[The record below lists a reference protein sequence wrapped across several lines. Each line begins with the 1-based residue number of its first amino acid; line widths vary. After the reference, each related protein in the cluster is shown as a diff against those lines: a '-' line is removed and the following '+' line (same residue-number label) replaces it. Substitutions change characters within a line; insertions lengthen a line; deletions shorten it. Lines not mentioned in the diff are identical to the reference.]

1 MGKQGGFFEEVVYD
15 SYSRVCDSN
24 ERLKEY
30 LEGALSKAGLES
42 FVTVM
47 PRRDGYRIYTGEKPD
62 APFVY
67 VDVYLDGDSVVVEGS
82 SKRNLSESEMGD
94 LARFLGISGKE
105 AGEKLNKFR
114 RFIDAFQKH
123 AGEDVDKLEDLKV
136 SDAVS
141 DAVYVDAKNRNGGS
155 PVRYMSGER
164 LGRPV
169 NHARPS
175 GSGVTRGR
183 DYVSK
188 VDGGQRVGKPV
199 QRAKVS
205 DSKASDLSKISG
217 ALKLVKENFKVSG
230 KPAEIK
236 GITLDLKDLGGA
248 IVSVKAY
255 SKDKEP
261 KITVEARTSDGKR
274 RGFDYGIDAKAS
286 HVYGD
291 LASLG
296 KVEDSTPVR
305 WLGGKRVS
313 DASDKSTSTSSVSVS
328 APELKAALEAEAPST
343 LASSGNT
350 SGPSISVEDEGD
362 YFEVSMGGRGK
373 AVTEAV
379 RRVADKFG
387 LSCTYSPGLSSTTS
401 ATYLLKPASAVS
413 DGDTKISVSG
423 DIDRSLWF
431 DTISKRLHADSS
443 FTVED
448 DTKDLVSG
456 YYKLGDG
463 NEGHISLYPDKIV
476 FYSYENPSDADS
488 DPYETVVPFDFYK
501 KVESILA
508 LLWFVQATDDAYDF
522 IDVVQSVKKANIGV
536 SDSAR
541 VSDSEDTL
549 PWFEKLSKYLR
560 NDDGFTIVVDNDKFV
575 SGYYKLGDGNDG
587 FVSLHPDK
595 IIFYAYEDPED
606 TDYPL
611 EVIVPFNFYKRV
623 EAIIALLNFAKGKY
637 DAYNYVDFIR
647 TMKNASREVSDQDHV
662 SDSVYVSESGLT
674 PEFIRP
680 GVVNPYQDA
689 NWEKTSATLNWDW
702 DGVDL
707 MSIGQTIGYLG
718 RRGKEVEKGRE
729 LYGIEYF
736 SPNGKNHSISELIKE
751 DYDRNLAQAKSF
763 VEEHKDDPYYASSMK
778 WVVDSSAAPRTDCI
792 FPKDSPD
799 VNDGKCH
806 FPLNSLARGRAALAY
821 ASRYKELPAWYSGS
835 MSLDEFV
842 KHIADEVKKAYP
854 SIEVTAAGEEAGAQ
868 TK

>member
-1 MGKQGGFFEEVVYD
+1 MGKQGGFFEEVVCD

-67 VDVYLDGDSVVVEGS
+67 VDVYLDGESVVVEGS

-114 RFIDAFQKH
+114 RFIDALQKH
-123 AGEDVDKLEDLKV
+123 AGEDVDKLEDLK
-136 SDAVS
+136 VS

-175 GSGVTRGR
+175 GSGVTWGR
-183 DYVSK
+183 YYVSK

-205 DSKASDLSKISG
+205 DSKAYDISKISG

-296 KVEDSTPVR
+296 KVKDSTPAR
-305 WLGGKRVS
+305 WYQGQRVG
-313 DASDKSTSTSSVSVS
+313 V
-328 APELKAALEAEAPST
+328 
-343 LASSGNT
+343 
-350 SGPSISVEDEGD
+350 
-362 YFEVSMGGRGK
+362 
-373 AVTEAV
+373 
-379 RRVADKFG
+379 
-387 LSCTYSPGLSSTTS
+387 
-401 ATYLLKPASAVS
+401 SAVS

-423 DIDRSLWF
+423 DTDRSLWF
-431 DTISKRLHADSS
+431 DTVSKRLREDSA

-501 KVESILA
+501 KVESLLA
-508 LLWFVQATDDAYDF
+508 LLWFVQAADDAYDF
-522 IDVVQSVKKANIGV
+522 IDVVQSIKKANIGV
-536 SDSAR
+536 SDSA
-541 VSDSEDTL
+541 
-549 PWFEKLSKYLR
+549 
-560 NDDGFTIVVDNDKFV
+560 
-575 SGYYKLGDGNDG
+575 
-587 FVSLHPDK
+587 
-595 IIFYAYEDPED
+595 
-606 TDYPL
+606 
-611 EVIVPFNFYKRV
+611 
-623 EAIIALLNFAKGKY
+623 
-637 DAYNYVDFIR
+637 
-647 TMKNASREVSDQDHV
+647 MVSDQDHV
-662 SDSVYVSESGLT
+662 SDSVYISESGLT

-680 GVVNPYQDA
+680 GVVNPYKDA
-689 NWEKTSATLNWDW
+689 NWEKTSATINW

-707 MSIGQTIGYLG
+707 VSIGQTIGYLG
-718 RRGKEVEKGRE
+718 SLGKKDEKGRD

-763 VEEHKDDPYYASSMK
+763 VEEHKDDPHYASSMK
-778 WVVDSSAAPRTDCI
+778 WVVDSSDAPRTDCI

-806 FPLNSLARGRAALAY
+806 FPLNSLARARAALAY

>member
-1 MGKQGGFFEEVVYD
+1 MGKQGGFFEEVVCD

-67 VDVYLDGDSVVVEGS
+67 VDVYLDGESVVVEGS
-82 SKRNLSESEMGD
+82 SMRNLSESEMGD

-114 RFIDAFQKH
+114 RFIDALQKH

-136 SDAVS
+136 SDAV
-141 DAVYVDAKNRNGGS
+141 YVDAKNRNGGS
-155 PVRYMSGER
+155 HVRYMSGER

-205 DSKASDLSKISG
+205 DSKAYDISKISG

-255 SKDKEP
+255 NKDKEP

-274 RGFDYGIDAKAS
+274 HGFDYGIDAKAS

-296 KVEDSTPVR
+296 KVEDSTPAR
-305 WLGGKRVS
+305 WYQGQRIG
-313 DASDKSTSTSSVSVS
+313 
-328 APELKAALEAEAPST
+328 
-343 LASSGNT
+343 
-350 SGPSISVEDEGD
+350 
-362 YFEVSMGGRGK
+362 
-373 AVTEAV
+373 
-379 RRVADKFG
+379 
-387 LSCTYSPGLSSTTS
+387 
-401 ATYLLKPASAVS
+401 ASAVS

-423 DIDRSLWF
+423 DTDRSLWF
-431 DTISKRLHADSS
+431 DTVSKRLREDSA

-501 KVESILA
+501 KVESLLA
-508 LLWFVQATDDAYDF
+508 LLWFVQAADDAYDF

-536 SDSAR
+536 ADSA
-541 VSDSEDTL
+541 
-549 PWFEKLSKYLR
+549 K
-560 NDDGFTIVVDNDKFV
+560 
-575 SGYYKLGDGNDG
+575 
-587 FVSLHPDK
+587 
-595 IIFYAYEDPED
+595 
-606 TDYPL
+606 
-611 EVIVPFNFYKRV
+611 
-623 EAIIALLNFAKGKY
+623 
-637 DAYNYVDFIR
+637 
-647 TMKNASREVSDQDHV
+647 V

-674 PEFIRP
+674 PEFVRP

-689 NWEKTSATLNWDW
+689 DWAKTSDTINW

-718 RRGKEVEKGRE
+718 SLGKKDEKGRD

-778 WVVDSSAAPRTDCI
+778 WVVDSSDAPRTDCI

-854 SIEVTAAGEEAGAQ
+854 SIDVTAAGEEAGAQ

>member
-1 MGKQGGFFEEVVYD
+1 MGKQGGFFEDVVCD

-67 VDVYLDGDSVVVEGS
+67 VDVYLDGESVVVEGS

-114 RFIDAFQKH
+114 RFIDALQKH

-136 SDAVS
+136 SDAV
-141 DAVYVDAKNRNGGS
+141 YVDVKNRNGGS

-175 GSGVTRGR
+175 GSGVTWGR

-205 DSKASDLSKISG
+205 DSKAYDISKISG

-255 SKDKEP
+255 NKDKEP

-274 RGFDYGIDAKAS
+274 HGFDYGIDAKAS

-296 KVEDSTPVR
+296 KVEDSTPAR
-305 WLGGKRVS
+305 WYQGQRIG
-313 DASDKSTSTSSVSVS
+313 
-328 APELKAALEAEAPST
+328 
-343 LASSGNT
+343 
-350 SGPSISVEDEGD
+350 
-362 YFEVSMGGRGK
+362 
-373 AVTEAV
+373 
-379 RRVADKFG
+379 
-387 LSCTYSPGLSSTTS
+387 
-401 ATYLLKPASAVS
+401 ASAVS

-423 DIDRSLWF
+423 DTDRSLWF
-431 DTISKRLHADSS
+431 DTVSKRLREDSA

-501 KVESILA
+501 KVESLLA
-508 LLWFVQATDDAYDF
+508 LLWFVQAADDAYDF

-536 SDSAR
+536 SDSA
-541 VSDSEDTL
+541 
-549 PWFEKLSKYLR
+549 K
-560 NDDGFTIVVDNDKFV
+560 
-575 SGYYKLGDGNDG
+575 
-587 FVSLHPDK
+587 
-595 IIFYAYEDPED
+595 
-606 TDYPL
+606 
-611 EVIVPFNFYKRV
+611 
-623 EAIIALLNFAKGKY
+623 
-637 DAYNYVDFIR
+637 
-647 TMKNASREVSDQDHV
+647 V

-674 PEFIRP
+674 PEFVRP

-689 NWEKTSATLNWDW
+689 DWAKTSDTINW

-707 MSIGQTIGYLG
+707 MSLGQTIGYLG
-718 RRGKEVEKGRE
+718 SLGKQDEKGRD

-778 WVVDSSAAPRTDCI
+778 WVVDSSDASRTDCI

>member
-1 MGKQGGFFEEVVYD
+1 MGKQGGFFEEVVCD

-67 VDVYLDGDSVVVEGS
+67 VDVYLDGESVVVEGS

-114 RFIDAFQKH
+114 RFIDALQKH
-123 AGEDVDKLEDLKV
+123 AGEDVDKLEDLK
-136 SDAVS
+136 VS

-205 DSKASDLSKISG
+205 DSKAYDISKISG

-255 SKDKEP
+255 NKDKEP

-274 RGFDYGIDAKAS
+274 HGFDYGIDAKAS

-296 KVEDSTPVR
+296 KVEDSTPAR
-305 WLGGKRVS
+305 WYQGQRIG
-313 DASDKSTSTSSVSVS
+313 
-328 APELKAALEAEAPST
+328 
-343 LASSGNT
+343 
-350 SGPSISVEDEGD
+350 
-362 YFEVSMGGRGK
+362 
-373 AVTEAV
+373 
-379 RRVADKFG
+379 
-387 LSCTYSPGLSSTTS
+387 
-401 ATYLLKPASAVS
+401 ASAVS

-423 DIDRSLWF
+423 DTDRSLWF
-431 DTISKRLHADSS
+431 DTVSKRLREDSA

-501 KVESILA
+501 KVESLLA
-508 LLWFVQATDDAYDF
+508 LLWFVQAADDAYDF
-522 IDVVQSVKKANIGV
+522 IDVVQSIKKANIGV
-536 SDSAR
+536 SDSA
-541 VSDSEDTL
+541 
-549 PWFEKLSKYLR
+549 K
-560 NDDGFTIVVDNDKFV
+560 
-575 SGYYKLGDGNDG
+575 
-587 FVSLHPDK
+587 
-595 IIFYAYEDPED
+595 
-606 TDYPL
+606 
-611 EVIVPFNFYKRV
+611 
-623 EAIIALLNFAKGKY
+623 
-637 DAYNYVDFIR
+637 
-647 TMKNASREVSDQDHV
+647 V

-674 PEFIRP
+674 PEFVRP

-689 NWEKTSATLNWDW
+689 DWAKTSDTINW

-707 MSIGQTIGYLG
+707 MSLGQTIGYLG
-718 RRGKEVEKGRE
+718 SLGKQDEKGRD

-778 WVVDSSAAPRTDCI
+778 WVVDSSDDPGIDMTDLLLLLHGEGYTFDQAGDGSIEVFIPVESGGVKFDFESTNLGLRSALNGKLNVAHISVFDGDATVASWKVPTPGLSELKDLLGDFEAFGGDASDTIAAAVRILNSYFDGFNVVAVNDSADAPRTDCI

>member
-1 MGKQGGFFEEVVYD
+1 MGKQGGFFEEVVCD

-67 VDVYLDGDSVVVEGS
+67 VDVYLDGESVVVEGS

-114 RFIDAFQKH
+114 RFIDALQKH

-136 SDAVS
+136 SDAV
-141 DAVYVDAKNRNGGS
+141 YVDAKNRNEGS

-188 VDGGQRVGKPV
+188 VDGGQCVGKPV

-205 DSKASDLSKISG
+205 DSKAYDLSKISG

-296 KVEDSTPVR
+296 KVEDSTPAR
-305 WLGGKRVS
+305 WYQGQRIG
-313 DASDKSTSTSSVSVS
+313 
-328 APELKAALEAEAPST
+328 
-343 LASSGNT
+343 
-350 SGPSISVEDEGD
+350 
-362 YFEVSMGGRGK
+362 
-373 AVTEAV
+373 
-379 RRVADKFG
+379 
-387 LSCTYSPGLSSTTS
+387 
-401 ATYLLKPASAVS
+401 ASAVS

-423 DIDRSLWF
+423 DTDRSLWF
-431 DTISKRLHADSS
+431 DTVSKRLREDSA

-501 KVESILA
+501 KVESLLA
-508 LLWFVQATDDAYDF
+508 LLWFVQAADDAYDF
-522 IDVVQSVKKANIGV
+522 IDVVQSIKKANIGV
-536 SDSAR
+536 SDSA
-541 VSDSEDTL
+541 
-549 PWFEKLSKYLR
+549 K
-560 NDDGFTIVVDNDKFV
+560 
-575 SGYYKLGDGNDG
+575 
-587 FVSLHPDK
+587 
-595 IIFYAYEDPED
+595 
-606 TDYPL
+606 
-611 EVIVPFNFYKRV
+611 
-623 EAIIALLNFAKGKY
+623 
-637 DAYNYVDFIR
+637 
-647 TMKNASREVSDQDHV
+647 V

-674 PEFIRP
+674 PEFVRP

-689 NWEKTSATLNWDW
+689 DWAKTSDTINW

-707 MSIGQTIGYLG
+707 MSLGQTIGYLG
-718 RRGKEVEKGRE
+718 SLGKQDEKGRD

-778 WVVDSSAAPRTDCI
+778 WVVDSSDAPRTDCI

>member
-1 MGKQGGFFEEVVYD
+1 MGKQGGFFEEVVCD

-67 VDVYLDGDSVVVEGS
+67 VDVYLDGESVVVEGS

-114 RFIDAFQKH
+114 RFIDVLQKH
-123 AGEDVDKLEDLKV
+123 AGEDVDKLEDLK
-136 SDAVS
+136 VS

-205 DSKASDLSKISG
+205 DSKAYDISKISG

-255 SKDKEP
+255 NKDKEP

-274 RGFDYGIDAKAS
+274 HGFDYGIDAKAS

-296 KVEDSTPVR
+296 KVEDSTPAR
-305 WLGGKRVS
+305 WYQGQRIG
-313 DASDKSTSTSSVSVS
+313 
-328 APELKAALEAEAPST
+328 
-343 LASSGNT
+343 
-350 SGPSISVEDEGD
+350 
-362 YFEVSMGGRGK
+362 
-373 AVTEAV
+373 
-379 RRVADKFG
+379 
-387 LSCTYSPGLSSTTS
+387 
-401 ATYLLKPASAVS
+401 ASAVS

-423 DIDRSLWF
+423 DTDRSLWF
-431 DTISKRLHADSS
+431 DTVSKRLREDSA

-501 KVESILA
+501 KVESLLA
-508 LLWFVQATDDAYDF
+508 LLWFVQAADDAYDF
-522 IDVVQSVKKANIGV
+522 IDVVQSIKKANIGV
-536 SDSAR
+536 SDSA
-541 VSDSEDTL
+541 
-549 PWFEKLSKYLR
+549 K
-560 NDDGFTIVVDNDKFV
+560 
-575 SGYYKLGDGNDG
+575 
-587 FVSLHPDK
+587 
-595 IIFYAYEDPED
+595 
-606 TDYPL
+606 
-611 EVIVPFNFYKRV
+611 
-623 EAIIALLNFAKGKY
+623 
-637 DAYNYVDFIR
+637 
-647 TMKNASREVSDQDHV
+647 V

-674 PEFIRP
+674 PEFVRP

-689 NWEKTSATLNWDW
+689 DWAKTSDTINW

-707 MSIGQTIGYLG
+707 MSLGQTIGYLG
-718 RRGKEVEKGRE
+718 SLGKQDEKGRD

-778 WVVDSSAAPRTDCI
+778 WVVDSSDAPRTDCI

>member
-1 MGKQGGFFEEVVYD
+1 MGKQGGFFEEVVCD

-67 VDVYLDGDSVVVEGS
+67 VDVYLDGESVVVEGS

-114 RFIDAFQKH
+114 RFIDALQKH
-123 AGEDVDKLEDLKV
+123 AGEDVDKLEDLK
-136 SDAVS
+136 VS

-175 GSGVTRGR
+175 GSGVTWGR
-183 DYVSK
+183 YYVSK

-205 DSKASDLSKISG
+205 DSKAYDISKISG

-296 KVEDSTPVR
+296 KVKDSTPAR
-305 WLGGKRVS
+305 WYQGQRVG
-313 DASDKSTSTSSVSVS
+313 V
-328 APELKAALEAEAPST
+328 
-343 LASSGNT
+343 
-350 SGPSISVEDEGD
+350 
-362 YFEVSMGGRGK
+362 
-373 AVTEAV
+373 
-379 RRVADKFG
+379 
-387 LSCTYSPGLSSTTS
+387 
-401 ATYLLKPASAVS
+401 SAVS

-423 DIDRSLWF
+423 DTDRSLWF
-431 DTISKRLHADSS
+431 DTVSKRLREDSA

-501 KVESILA
+501 KVESLLA
-508 LLWFVQATDDAYDF
+508 LLWFVQAADDAYDF
-522 IDVVQSVKKANIGV
+522 IDVVQSIKKANIGV
-536 SDSAR
+536 SDSA
-541 VSDSEDTL
+541 
-549 PWFEKLSKYLR
+549 
-560 NDDGFTIVVDNDKFV
+560 
-575 SGYYKLGDGNDG
+575 
-587 FVSLHPDK
+587 
-595 IIFYAYEDPED
+595 
-606 TDYPL
+606 
-611 EVIVPFNFYKRV
+611 
-623 EAIIALLNFAKGKY
+623 
-637 DAYNYVDFIR
+637 
-647 TMKNASREVSDQDHV
+647 MVSDQDHV
-662 SDSVYVSESGLT
+662 SDSVYISESGLT

-680 GVVNPYQDA
+680 GVVNPYKDA
-689 NWEKTSATLNWDW
+689 NWEKTSATINW

-718 RRGKEVEKGRE
+718 SLGKKDENGRD

-778 WVVDSSAAPRTDCI
+778 WVVDSSDAPRTDCV

>member
-1 MGKQGGFFEEVVYD
+1 MGKQGGFFEEVVCD

-67 VDVYLDGDSVVVEGS
+67 VDVCLDGESVVVEGS

-114 RFIDAFQKH
+114 RFIDALQKH
-123 AGEDVDKLEDLKV
+123 AGEDVDKLEDLK
-136 SDAVS
+136 VS

-164 LGRPV
+164 LGCPV
-169 NHARPS
+169 NRARPS
-175 GSGVTRGR
+175 GSGSGVDQGR

-205 DSKASDLSKISG
+205 DSKAYDLSKISG

-274 RGFDYGIDAKAS
+274 HGFDYGIDAKAS

-296 KVEDSTPVR
+296 KVEDSTPAR
-305 WLGGKRVS
+305 WYQGQRIG
-313 DASDKSTSTSSVSVS
+313 
-328 APELKAALEAEAPST
+328 
-343 LASSGNT
+343 
-350 SGPSISVEDEGD
+350 
-362 YFEVSMGGRGK
+362 
-373 AVTEAV
+373 
-379 RRVADKFG
+379 
-387 LSCTYSPGLSSTTS
+387 
-401 ATYLLKPASAVS
+401 ASAVS

-423 DIDRSLWF
+423 DTDRSLWF
-431 DTISKRLHADSS
+431 DTVSKRLREDSA

-501 KVESILA
+501 KVESLLA
-508 LLWFVQATDDAYDF
+508 LLWFVQAADDAYDF
-522 IDVVQSVKKANIGV
+522 IDVVQSIKKANIGV
-536 SDSAR
+536 SDSA
-541 VSDSEDTL
+541 
-549 PWFEKLSKYLR
+549 K
-560 NDDGFTIVVDNDKFV
+560 
-575 SGYYKLGDGNDG
+575 
-587 FVSLHPDK
+587 
-595 IIFYAYEDPED
+595 
-606 TDYPL
+606 
-611 EVIVPFNFYKRV
+611 
-623 EAIIALLNFAKGKY
+623 
-637 DAYNYVDFIR
+637 
-647 TMKNASREVSDQDHV
+647 V

-674 PEFIRP
+674 PEFVRP

-689 NWEKTSATLNWDW
+689 DWAKTSDTINW

-707 MSIGQTIGYLG
+707 MSLGQTIGYLG
-718 RRGKEVEKGRE
+718 SLGKQDEKGRD

-778 WVVDSSAAPRTDCI
+778 WVVDSSDAPRTDCI

-806 FPLNSLARGRAALAY
+806 YPLNSLARARAAIAY
-821 ASRYKELPAWYSGS
+821 ANKMTEKPAWYSGD
-835 MSLDEFV
+835 LDV
-842 KHIADEVKKAYP
+842 AGLVKKIVNAAKAAYP
-854 SIEVTAAGEEAGAQ
+854 SIDVSPESYEP
-868 TK
+868 KKD

>member
-1 MGKQGGFFEEVVYD
+1 MGKQGGFFEEVVCD

-67 VDVYLDGDSVVVEGS
+67 VDVYLDGESVVVEGS

-114 RFIDAFQKH
+114 RFIDALQKH
-123 AGEDVDKLEDLKV
+123 AGEDVDKLEDLE
-136 SDAVS
+136 VS
-141 DAVYVDAKNRNGGS
+141 DAVYVDAKNRKGGS

-164 LGRPV
+164 LGCPV
-169 NHARPS
+169 NRARPS
-175 GSGVTRGR
+175 GSGSGVDQGR

-205 DSKASDLSKISG
+205 DSKAYDLSKISG

-296 KVEDSTPVR
+296 KVEDSTPAR
-305 WLGGKRVS
+305 WYQGQRIG
-313 DASDKSTSTSSVSVS
+313 
-328 APELKAALEAEAPST
+328 
-343 LASSGNT
+343 
-350 SGPSISVEDEGD
+350 
-362 YFEVSMGGRGK
+362 
-373 AVTEAV
+373 
-379 RRVADKFG
+379 
-387 LSCTYSPGLSSTTS
+387 
-401 ATYLLKPASAVS
+401 ASAVS

-423 DIDRSLWF
+423 DTDRSLWF
-431 DTISKRLHADSS
+431 DTVSKRLREDSA

-501 KVESILA
+501 KVESLLA
-508 LLWFVQATDDAYDF
+508 LLWFVQAADDAYDF
-522 IDVVQSVKKANIGV
+522 IDVVQSIKKANIGV
-536 SDSAR
+536 SDSA
-541 VSDSEDTL
+541 
-549 PWFEKLSKYLR
+549 K
-560 NDDGFTIVVDNDKFV
+560 
-575 SGYYKLGDGNDG
+575 
-587 FVSLHPDK
+587 
-595 IIFYAYEDPED
+595 
-606 TDYPL
+606 
-611 EVIVPFNFYKRV
+611 
-623 EAIIALLNFAKGKY
+623 
-637 DAYNYVDFIR
+637 
-647 TMKNASREVSDQDHV
+647 V

-674 PEFIRP
+674 PEFVRP

-689 NWEKTSATLNWDW
+689 DWAKTSDTINW

-707 MSIGQTIGYLG
+707 MSLGQTIGYLG
-718 RRGKEVEKGRE
+718 SLGKQDEKGRD

-778 WVVDSSAAPRTDCI
+778 WVVDSSDAPRTDCI

-806 FPLNSLARGRAALAY
+806 YPLNSLARARAAIAY
-821 ASRYKELPAWYSGS
+821 ANKMTEKPAWYSGD
-835 MSLDEFV
+835 LDV
-842 KHIADEVKKAYP
+842 AGLVKKIVNAAKAAYP
-854 SIEVTAAGEEAGAQ
+854 SIDVSPESYEP
-868 TK
+868 KKD

>member
-82 SKRNLSESEMGD
+82 SKRNLSESGIGD

-114 RFIDAFQKH
+114 RFIDALQKH

-313 DASDKSTSTSSVSVS
+313 DASDKSTSTSSASVS

-463 NEGHISLYPDKIV
+463 NEGHISL
-476 FYSYENPSDADS
+476 
-488 DPYETVVPFDFYK
+488 
-501 KVESILA
+501 
-508 LLWFVQATDDAYDF
+508 
-522 IDVVQSVKKANIGV
+522 
-536 SDSAR
+536 
-541 VSDSEDTL
+541 
-549 PWFEKLSKYLR
+549 
-560 NDDGFTIVVDNDKFV
+560 
-575 SGYYKLGDGNDG
+575 
-587 FVSLHPDK
+587 HPDK

-689 NWEKTSATLNWDW
+689 NWEKTSATLNWD
-702 DGVDL
+702 GVDL

-718 RRGKEVEKGRE
+718 SLGKQDEKGRE

>member
-1 MGKQGGFFEEVVYD
+1 MGKQGVFFEEVVCD

-67 VDVYLDGDSVVVEGS
+67 VDVYLDGESVVVEGS

-114 RFIDAFQKH
+114 RFIDALQKH
-123 AGEDVDKLEDLKV
+123 AGEDVDKLEDLK
-136 SDAVS
+136 VS

-169 NHARPS
+169 NRARPS
-175 GSGVTRGR
+175 GSGSGVDQGR

-205 DSKASDLSKISG
+205 DSKAYDLSKISG

-296 KVEDSTPVR
+296 KVEDSTPAR
-305 WLGGKRVS
+305 WYQGQRIG
-313 DASDKSTSTSSVSVS
+313 
-328 APELKAALEAEAPST
+328 
-343 LASSGNT
+343 
-350 SGPSISVEDEGD
+350 
-362 YFEVSMGGRGK
+362 
-373 AVTEAV
+373 
-379 RRVADKFG
+379 
-387 LSCTYSPGLSSTTS
+387 
-401 ATYLLKPASAVS
+401 ASAVS

-423 DIDRSLWF
+423 DTDRSLWF
-431 DTISKRLHADSS
+431 DTVSKRLREDSA

-501 KVESILA
+501 KVESLLA
-508 LLWFVQATDDAYDF
+508 LLWFVQAADDAYDF
-522 IDVVQSVKKANIGV
+522 IDVVQSIKKANIGV
-536 SDSAR
+536 SDSA
-541 VSDSEDTL
+541 
-549 PWFEKLSKYLR
+549 K
-560 NDDGFTIVVDNDKFV
+560 
-575 SGYYKLGDGNDG
+575 
-587 FVSLHPDK
+587 
-595 IIFYAYEDPED
+595 
-606 TDYPL
+606 
-611 EVIVPFNFYKRV
+611 
-623 EAIIALLNFAKGKY
+623 
-637 DAYNYVDFIR
+637 
-647 TMKNASREVSDQDHV
+647 V

-674 PEFIRP
+674 PEFVRP

-689 NWEKTSATLNWDW
+689 DWAKTSDTINW

-707 MSIGQTIGYLG
+707 MSLGQTIGYLG
-718 RRGKEVEKGRE
+718 SLGKQDEKGRD

-778 WVVDSSAAPRTDCI
+778 WVVDSSDAPRTDCI

>member
-1 MGKQGGFFEEVVYD
+1 MGKQGVFFEEVVCD

-67 VDVYLDGDSVVVEGS
+67 VDVYLDGESVVVEGS

-114 RFIDAFQKH
+114 RFIDALQKH
-123 AGEDVDKLEDLKV
+123 AGEDVDKLEDLK
-136 SDAVS
+136 VS

-169 NHARPS
+169 NRARPS

-205 DSKASDLSKISG
+205 DSKASDISKISG

-296 KVEDSTPVR
+296 KVEDSTPAR
-305 WLGGKRVS
+305 WYQGQRIG
-313 DASDKSTSTSSVSVS
+313 
-328 APELKAALEAEAPST
+328 
-343 LASSGNT
+343 
-350 SGPSISVEDEGD
+350 
-362 YFEVSMGGRGK
+362 
-373 AVTEAV
+373 
-379 RRVADKFG
+379 
-387 LSCTYSPGLSSTTS
+387 
-401 ATYLLKPASAVS
+401 ASAVS

-431 DTISKRLHADSS
+431 DTISKRLHADSA

-456 YYKLGDG
+456 YYNLGDG

-508 LLWFVQATDDAYDF
+508 LLWFVQAADDAYDF

-536 SDSAR
+536 ADSAR
-541 VSDSEDTL
+541 VSDADDTL
-549 PWFEKLSKYLR
+549 SWFEKLSKYLH
-560 NDDGFTIVVDNDKFV
+560 DDAKFTVEDDKEDLV
-575 SGYYKLGDGNDG
+575 SGYYKLADGNEG
-587 FVSLHPDK
+587 HISLHPDK
-595 IIFYAYEDPED
+595 LVFYAYSDPTNVDSDPLEYIVLP
-606 TDYPL
+606 TDYS
-611 EVIVPFNFYKRV
+611 NFDSYLG
-623 EAIIALLNFAKGKY
+623 LLSFAKGSG
-637 DAYNYVDFIR
+637 DAASFVDIIKRITF
-647 TMKNASREVSDQDHV
+647 KNRVSDAD
-662 SDSVYVSESGLT
+662 
-674 PEFIRP
+674 
-680 GVVNPYQDA
+680 DA
-689 NWEKTSATLNWDW
+689 S
-702 DGVDL
+702 
-707 MSIGQTIGYLG
+707 
-718 RRGKEVEKGRE
+718 
-729 LYGIEYF
+729 
-736 SPNGKNHSISELIKE
+736 
-751 DYDRNLAQAKSF
+751 
-763 VEEHKDDPYYASSMK
+763 
-778 WVVDSSAAPRTDCI
+778 RTDCV

-806 FPLNSLARGRAALAY
+806 YPLNSLARARAAIAY
-821 ASRYKELPAWYSGS
+821 ANKMTDKPAWYSGD
-835 MSLDEFV
+835 LDV
-842 KHIADEVKKAYP
+842 AGLVKKIVNAAKAAYS
-854 SIEVTAAGEEAGAQ
+854 SIDVSPESYEP
-868 TK
+868 KKD

>member
-1 MGKQGGFFEEVVYD
+1 MGKQGGFFEEVVCD

-67 VDVYLDGDSVVVEGS
+67 VDVYLDGESVVVEGS

-114 RFIDAFQKH
+114 RFIDVLQKH
-123 AGEDVDKLEDLKV
+123 AGEDVDKLEDLK
-136 SDAVS
+136 VS

-175 GSGVTRGR
+175 GSGVTWGR

-205 DSKASDLSKISG
+205 DSKAYDISKISG

-255 SKDKEP
+255 NKDKEP

-274 RGFDYGIDAKAS
+274 HGFDYGIDAKAS

-296 KVEDSTPVR
+296 KVEDSTPAR
-305 WLGGKRVS
+305 WYQGQRIG
-313 DASDKSTSTSSVSVS
+313 
-328 APELKAALEAEAPST
+328 
-343 LASSGNT
+343 
-350 SGPSISVEDEGD
+350 
-362 YFEVSMGGRGK
+362 
-373 AVTEAV
+373 
-379 RRVADKFG
+379 
-387 LSCTYSPGLSSTTS
+387 
-401 ATYLLKPASAVS
+401 ASAVS

-423 DIDRSLWF
+423 DTDRSLWF
-431 DTISKRLHADSS
+431 DTVSKRLREDSA

-501 KVESILA
+501 KVESLLA
-508 LLWFVQATDDAYDF
+508 LLWFVQAADDAYDF

-536 SDSAR
+536 SDSA
-541 VSDSEDTL
+541 
-549 PWFEKLSKYLR
+549 K
-560 NDDGFTIVVDNDKFV
+560 
-575 SGYYKLGDGNDG
+575 
-587 FVSLHPDK
+587 
-595 IIFYAYEDPED
+595 
-606 TDYPL
+606 
-611 EVIVPFNFYKRV
+611 
-623 EAIIALLNFAKGKY
+623 
-637 DAYNYVDFIR
+637 
-647 TMKNASREVSDQDHV
+647 V

-674 PEFIRP
+674 PEFVRP

-689 NWEKTSATLNWDW
+689 DWAKTSDTINW

-707 MSIGQTIGYLG
+707 MSLGQTIGYLG
-718 RRGKEVEKGRE
+718 SLGKQDEKGRD

-778 WVVDSSAAPRTDCI
+778 WVVDSSDASRTDCI

>member
-1 MGKQGGFFEEVVYD
+1 MGKQGGFFEEVVCD

-67 VDVYLDGDSVVVEGS
+67 VDVYLDGESVVVEGS

-114 RFIDAFQKH
+114 RFIDVLQKH
-123 AGEDVDKLEDLKV
+123 AGEDVDKLEDLK
-136 SDAVS
+136 VS

-169 NHARPS
+169 NRARHS

-236 GITLDLKDLGGA
+236 GITLELKDLGGA

-296 KVEDSTPVR
+296 KVEDSTPAR
-305 WLGGKRVS
+305 WYQGQRVG
-313 DASDKSTSTSSVSVS
+313 V
-328 APELKAALEAEAPST
+328 
-343 LASSGNT
+343 
-350 SGPSISVEDEGD
+350 
-362 YFEVSMGGRGK
+362 
-373 AVTEAV
+373 
-379 RRVADKFG
+379 
-387 LSCTYSPGLSSTTS
+387 
-401 ATYLLKPASAVS
+401 SAVS

-423 DIDRSLWF
+423 DTDRSLWF
-431 DTISKRLHADSS
+431 DTVSKRLREDSA

-501 KVESILA
+501 KVESLLA
-508 LLWFVQATDDAYDF
+508 LLWFVQAADDAYDF

-536 SDSAR
+536 SDSA
-541 VSDSEDTL
+541 
-549 PWFEKLSKYLR
+549 K
-560 NDDGFTIVVDNDKFV
+560 
-575 SGYYKLGDGNDG
+575 
-587 FVSLHPDK
+587 
-595 IIFYAYEDPED
+595 
-606 TDYPL
+606 
-611 EVIVPFNFYKRV
+611 
-623 EAIIALLNFAKGKY
+623 
-637 DAYNYVDFIR
+637 
-647 TMKNASREVSDQDHV
+647 V

-680 GVVNPYQDA
+680 GVVNPYKDA
-689 NWEKTSATLNWDW
+689 NWEKTSATINW

-707 MSIGQTIGYLG
+707 VSIGQTIGYLG
-718 RRGKEVEKGRE
+718 SLGKKDEKGRD

-778 WVVDSSAAPRTDCI
+778 WVVDSSDDPGIDMTDLLLLLHGEGYTFDQAGDGSIEVFIPVESGGVKFVFESTNLGLRSALNGKLNVAHISVFDGDATVASWKVPTPGLSELKDLLGDFEAFGGDASDTIAAAVRILNSYFDGFNVVAVNDSADAPRTDCI

>member
-1 MGKQGGFFEEVVYD
+1 MGKQGGFFEEVVCD

-67 VDVYLDGDSVVVEGS
+67 VDVYLDGESVVVEGS

-114 RFIDAFQKH
+114 RFIDALQKH

-136 SDAVS
+136 SDAV
-141 DAVYVDAKNRNGGS
+141 YVDVKNRNGGS

-164 LGRPV
+164 LGHPV
-169 NHARPS
+169 NRARPS
-175 GSGVTRGR
+175 GSGSDVTRGR

-188 VDGGQRVGKPV
+188 VDGGQRVGTPV

-205 DSKASDLSKISG
+205 DSKAYDLSKISG

-255 SKDKEP
+255 NKDKEP

-274 RGFDYGIDAKAS
+274 HGFDYGIDAKAS

-296 KVEDSTPVR
+296 KVEDSTPAR
-305 WLGGKRVS
+305 WYQGQRIG
-313 DASDKSTSTSSVSVS
+313 
-328 APELKAALEAEAPST
+328 
-343 LASSGNT
+343 
-350 SGPSISVEDEGD
+350 
-362 YFEVSMGGRGK
+362 
-373 AVTEAV
+373 
-379 RRVADKFG
+379 
-387 LSCTYSPGLSSTTS
+387 
-401 ATYLLKPASAVS
+401 ASAVS

-423 DIDRSLWF
+423 DTDRSLWF
-431 DTISKRLHADSS
+431 DTVSKRLREDSA

-501 KVESILA
+501 KVESLLA
-508 LLWFVQATDDAYDF
+508 LLWFVQAADDAYDF
-522 IDVVQSVKKANIGV
+522 IDVVQSIKKANIGV
-536 SDSAR
+536 SDSA
-541 VSDSEDTL
+541 
-549 PWFEKLSKYLR
+549 K
-560 NDDGFTIVVDNDKFV
+560 
-575 SGYYKLGDGNDG
+575 
-587 FVSLHPDK
+587 
-595 IIFYAYEDPED
+595 
-606 TDYPL
+606 
-611 EVIVPFNFYKRV
+611 
-623 EAIIALLNFAKGKY
+623 
-637 DAYNYVDFIR
+637 
-647 TMKNASREVSDQDHV
+647 V

-674 PEFIRP
+674 PEFVRP

-689 NWEKTSATLNWDW
+689 DWAKTSDTINW

-707 MSIGQTIGYLG
+707 MSLGQTIGYLG
-718 RRGKEVEKGRE
+718 SLGKQDEKGRD

-778 WVVDSSAAPRTDCI
+778 WVVDSSDAPRTDCI

>member
-1 MGKQGGFFEEVVYD
+1 MGKQGGFFEEVVCD

-67 VDVYLDGDSVVVEGS
+67 VDVYLDGESVVVEGS
-82 SKRNLSESEMGD
+82 SKRNLSESEMGA

-114 RFIDAFQKH
+114 RFIDALQKH
-123 AGEDVDKLEDLKV
+123 AGEDVDKLEDLK
-136 SDAVS
+136 VS

-205 DSKASDLSKISG
+205 DSKAYDISKISG

-255 SKDKEP
+255 NKDKEP

-274 RGFDYGIDAKAS
+274 HGFDYGIDAKAS

-296 KVEDSTPVR
+296 KVEDSTPAR
-305 WLGGKRVS
+305 WYQGQRIG
-313 DASDKSTSTSSVSVS
+313 
-328 APELKAALEAEAPST
+328 
-343 LASSGNT
+343 
-350 SGPSISVEDEGD
+350 
-362 YFEVSMGGRGK
+362 
-373 AVTEAV
+373 
-379 RRVADKFG
+379 
-387 LSCTYSPGLSSTTS
+387 
-401 ATYLLKPASAVS
+401 ASAVS

-423 DIDRSLWF
+423 DTDRSLWF
-431 DTISKRLHADSS
+431 DTVSKRLHEDSA

-476 FYSYENPSDADS
+476 FYSYENPSDVDS

-501 KVESILA
+501 KVESLLA
-508 LLWFVQATDDAYDF
+508 LLWFVQAADDAYDF

-536 SDSAR
+536 ADSAR
-541 VSDSEDTL
+541 VSDAEDTL

-560 NDDGFTIVVDNDKFV
+560 DDDGFTIVVDNDKFV

-611 EVIVPFNFYKRV
+611 EVVVPFNFYKRV
-623 EAIIALLNFAKGKY
+623 EAIIALLNFAQGKY
-637 DAYNYVDFIR
+637 DAYNYVEFIR

-680 GVVNPYQDA
+680 GVVNPYKDA
-689 NWEKTSATLNWDW
+689 DWAKTSAAINWDT
-702 DGVDL
+702 VDL

-718 RRGKEVEKGRE
+718 SLDKQDEKGRA

-736 SPNGKNHSISELIKE
+736 SPNGRQHSVMEVIKE

>member
-1 MGKQGGFFEEVVYD
+1 MGKQGGFFEEVVCD
-15 SYSRVCDSN
+15 SSSHVCDSN

-67 VDVYLDGDSVVVEGS
+67 ADVYLDGESVVVEGS

-114 RFIDAFQKH
+114 RFIDALQKH

-136 SDAVS
+136 SDAV
-141 DAVYVDAKNRNGGS
+141 YVDVKNRNGGS
-155 PVRYMSGER
+155 PVRCMSGER

-169 NHARPS
+169 NRARPS
-175 GSGVTRGR
+175 GSGVTMGR

-188 VDGGQRVGKPV
+188 VDGGQRVGKSV

-205 DSKASDLSKISG
+205 DSKAYDISKISG

-296 KVEDSTPVR
+296 KVEDSTPAR
-305 WLGGKRVS
+305 WYQGQRIGV
-313 DASDKSTSTSSVSVS
+313 
-328 APELKAALEAEAPST
+328 
-343 LASSGNT
+343 
-350 SGPSISVEDEGD
+350 
-362 YFEVSMGGRGK
+362 
-373 AVTEAV
+373 
-379 RRVADKFG
+379 
-387 LSCTYSPGLSSTTS
+387 
-401 ATYLLKPASAVS
+401 SAVS

-423 DIDRSLWF
+423 DTDRSLWF
-431 DTISKRLHADSS
+431 DTVSKRLREDSA

-501 KVESILA
+501 KVESLLA
-508 LLWFVQATDDAYDF
+508 ILWFAQAADDAYDF
-522 IDVVQSVKKANIGV
+522 IDVVQSIKKVNIGV
-536 SDSAR
+536 ADSA
-541 VSDSEDTL
+541 
-549 PWFEKLSKYLR
+549 
-560 NDDGFTIVVDNDKFV
+560 
-575 SGYYKLGDGNDG
+575 
-587 FVSLHPDK
+587 
-595 IIFYAYEDPED
+595 
-606 TDYPL
+606 
-611 EVIVPFNFYKRV
+611 
-623 EAIIALLNFAKGKY
+623 
-637 DAYNYVDFIR
+637 
-647 TMKNASREVSDQDHV
+647 MVSDQDHV

-674 PEFIRP
+674 PEFVRP

-689 NWEKTSATLNWDW
+689 DWAKTSDTINW

-707 MSIGQTIGYLG
+707 MSLGQTIGYLG
-718 RRGKEVEKGRE
+718 SLGKQDEKGRD

-778 WVVDSSAAPRTDCI
+778 WVVDSSDAPRTDCI

-806 FPLNSLARGRAALAY
+806 YPLNSLARARAAIAY
-821 ASRYKELPAWYSGS
+821 ANKMTDKPAWYSGD
-835 MSLDEFV
+835 LDV
-842 KHIADEVKKAYP
+842 AGLVKKIVNAAKAAYP
-854 SIEVTAAGEEAGAQ
+854 SIDVSPESYEP
-868 TK
+868 KKD